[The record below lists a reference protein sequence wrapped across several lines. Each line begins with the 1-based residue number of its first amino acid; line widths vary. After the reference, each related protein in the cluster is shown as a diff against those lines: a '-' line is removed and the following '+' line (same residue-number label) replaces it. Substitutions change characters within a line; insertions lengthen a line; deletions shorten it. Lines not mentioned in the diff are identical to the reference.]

1 MEDNIN
7 FEYNK
12 ERCEDAYNQI
22 IKKIE
27 NIVNKEVHNKIY
39 SILKHISKDYNLNY
53 DELVKKY
60 YI

>member
-1 MEDNIN
+1 MDL
-7 FEYNK
+7 
-12 ERCEDAYNQI
+12 I

-39 SILKHISKDYNLNY
+39 NILEHISKDYNLNY